1 MKANLITLSIILTIT
16 LAAGFVGAADFT
28 LRWDPVTGATGYKI
42 YSSSD
47 NGTTWS
53 APIDAENLTQKNLTS
68 QPENTLILYKVSAYN
83 ATSETVTHWMGAWYD
98 GRKKPL
104 PNPTAAGIQ

>member
-1 MKANLITLSIILTIT
+1 MKTIVITLT
-16 LAAGFVGAADFT
+16 LLVAIAFFSTPVNAADVT
-28 LRWDPVTGATGYKI
+28 LRWDPAAGATGYKI

-47 NGTTWS
+47 NGVTWS
-53 APIDAENLTQKNLTS
+53 TPVDVANVTQKNLTS
-68 QPENTLILYKVSAYN
+68 QPDNVLILYKVSAYN
-83 ATSETVTHWMGAWYD
+83 ATSETVAHWMGAWYD